1 MRKRLMVAA
10 SLLVAVALLVSGCAG
25 QPAEQPTEQSSEHP
39 EGMKSL
45 RWLTDTEKD
54 KVIEIALNTPQALK
68 QLEKYSQYNTSLSW
82 IAILWDSAEYEYS
95 EYWGF
100 EYEVVRTGI
109 PRGFSQII
117 TPDGEK
123 IVGFR
128 VPEEA
133 EIYSRVTI
141 NFGEPPRWQVSV
153 AVNPD
158 TGKVA
163 LVEENPFRTGPTP
176 PK

>member
-1 MRKRLMVAA
+1 MM
-10 SLLVAVALLVSGCAG
+10 SGCAR
-25 QPAEQPTEQSSEHP
+25 HP

-45 RWLTDTEKD
+45 RWLTDAEKD
-54 KVIEIALNTPQALK
+54 RVIEIALNTPQALK
-68 QLEKYSQYNTSLSW
+68 QLEKYSQYKTSLSW
-82 IAILWDSAEYEYS
+82 IAIVWDSAEYEYS

-100 EYEVVRTGI
+100 EYEVVETGI
-109 PRGFSQII
+109 PRGYSEII
-117 TPDGEK
+117 TSDGEK
-123 IVGFR
+123 IVSFG

-158 TGKVA
+158 TERVA

-176 PK
+176 PKDAK